1 MILQVVGDM
10 TDAAACIQQLLG
22 QQGTCGSTC
31 KVLQVQPGRE
41 ALVAAAALAP
51 ILLGEAI
58 LGLLQPG
65 NAGKHTLFTLCL
77 SSTSACQVII

>member
-1 MILQVVGDM
+1 MA
-10 TDAAACIQQLLG
+10 DAVAGIQQLLG
-22 QQGTCGSTC
+22 RQGTCGSTC

-58 LGLLQPG
+58 LGPGQPG
-65 NAGKHTLFTLCL
+65 NAGKRTLHTRCLCE
-77 SSTSACQVII
+77 TSACRMNT

>member
-1 MILQVVGDM
+1 M
-10 TDAAACIQQLLG
+10 TDAAAGIQHLLG

-58 LGLLQPG
+58 LGPGQPG
-65 NAGKHTLFTLCL
+65 NAG
-77 SSTSACQVII
+77 